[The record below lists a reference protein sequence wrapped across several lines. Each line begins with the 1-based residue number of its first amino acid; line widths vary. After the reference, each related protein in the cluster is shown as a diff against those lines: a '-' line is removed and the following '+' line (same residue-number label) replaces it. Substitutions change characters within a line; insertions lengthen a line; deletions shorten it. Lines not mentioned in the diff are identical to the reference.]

1 MHNGDAPRSAV
12 HRIGARFWDNA
23 RQPTARS
30 ENRVEYS
37 TALHPIHVKLT
48 IEQTSNS
55 APLYVCP
62 THRCSMVLCLWW
74 QESGRGR
81 AATTRARHS
90 HAHLTSCTQ
99 LSDRSSARGTIFQP
113 SQQYEGIFSCSRR
126 SRPSHL
132 MSPFSVRIACSTHPA
147 PSVRGH
153 RTHKVTPGSP
163 RGTSQRLLPP
173 APTPSPQPEPLPPL
187 RFPSPRPVEHAAV
200 SPPRWR
206 RP

>member
-1 MHNGDAPRSAV
+1 MLD
-12 HRIGARFWDNA
+12 GALLVVA
-23 RQPTARS
+23 G
-30 ENRVEYS
+30 
-37 TALHPIHVKLT
+37 K
-48 IEQTSNS
+48 
-55 APLYVCP
+55 
-62 THRCSMVLCLWW
+62 W
-74 QESGRGR
+74 QGASSDH
-81 AATTRARHS
+81 AS
-90 HAHLTSCTQ
+90 SPHAHLTSCTQ

-173 APTPSPQPEPLPPL
+173 APTPSPQPEPLPPYCH
-187 RFPSPRPVEHAAV
+187 PYVSPRPVRLSTQPCRPLDGGGRDAPPFAALT
-200 SPPRWR
+200 RALR
-206 RP
+206 RTLMALEGKGLFVGREDAHIVLGTHERAVFDSQ

>member
-1 MHNGDAPRSAV
+1 MLD
-12 HRIGARFWDNA
+12 GALLVVA
-23 RQPTARS
+23 G
-30 ENRVEYS
+30 
-37 TALHPIHVKLT
+37 K
-48 IEQTSNS
+48 
-55 APLYVCP
+55 
-62 THRCSMVLCLWW
+62 W
-74 QESGRGR
+74 QGASSDH
-81 AATTRARHS
+81 AS
-90 HAHLTSCTQ
+90 SPHAHLTSCTQ

-206 RP
+206 RPLRPSLCCSHACSAPHLNGPRGQRSLRSIFVGREDAHIVLGTHERAVFDSQQ